1 MVGLERG
8 KVKSE
13 QHKDQWKEDYREE
26 VTRLKLLLGEDS
38 LDFEHIGSTAIKEIK
53 AKPIIDM
60 ILVVD
65 NLERADEIISVLED
79 NGYEL
84 RPNDDVEGR
93 ILLAKGPRKERTHYL
108 SLTEEDSGFY
118 QRTTSFRDY
127 LNSHPRSR
135 NKYNRLKREFA
146 SKHPEDRDKYTEKK
160 SEFIE
165 RIIGISRN

>member
-8 KVKSE
+8 KVELE
-13 QHKDQWKEDYREE
+13 QHKDQWKEDYRDE
-26 VTRLKLLLGEDS
+26 VKRLKTLLAEDTI
-38 LDFEHIGSTAIKEIK
+38 EHIGSTAIKKIK

-65 NLERADEIISVLED
+65 DLERTDEIISELEN

-93 ILLAKGPRKERTHYL
+93 ILLAKGSRKERTHYL
-108 SLTEEDSGFY
+108 SLTEEDSEFY

-135 NKYNRLKREFA
+135 NKYNRLKQELA

-165 RIIGISRN
+165 RIIRMTRN